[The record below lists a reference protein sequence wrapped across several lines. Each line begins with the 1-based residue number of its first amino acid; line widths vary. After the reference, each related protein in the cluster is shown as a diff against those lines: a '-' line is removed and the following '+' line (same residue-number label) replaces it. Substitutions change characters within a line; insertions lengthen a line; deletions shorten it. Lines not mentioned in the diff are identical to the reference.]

1 MGVSGKYRAMIG
13 WSTSETGLY
22 IFDLIPMLRFIC
34 TISSLKIKLLNL
46 TELLVQGY
54 LNVTR
59 NSPRMC
65 RPERHVESF
74 SRERDSWFN
83 PSFNNSQSIHPKNYI
98 EHHENHS

>member
-34 TISSLKIKLLNL
+34 TISSLKIKLNL
-46 TELLVQGY
+46 TQLVQGY

-74 SRERDSWFN
+74 SRERDS
-83 PSFNNSQSIHPKNYI
+83 
-98 EHHENHS
+98 